1 MPDSAQHDY
10 AQIRESVRE
19 SAMGLLARREH
30 SQLELLQK
38 LNQKIKSQKI
48 NSKNREFSV
57 SNSDEVCSGEVFD
70 REVFDREAFDAQDV
84 SAEGISIET
93 IIQSVIDDLATEG
106 LQSDERFTEVYVR
119 SYIQK
124 GQGPTKIRMNLKRLG
139 IESHLIDEYLYSED
153 IDWYENIKT
162 VFSRKFSHSELMDSK
177 QKSRVYR
184 FLQSRGFTQ
193 DQISSLI

>member
-48 NSKNREFSV
+48 NSKNRGFSV

-124 GQGPTKIRMNLKRLG
+124 GQGPTKIRMNLKQLG

>member
-10 AQIRESVRE
+10 AQIRE

-48 NSKNREFSV
+48 NSKNRGFSV

-124 GQGPTKIRMNLKRLG
+124 GQGPTKIRMNLKQLG